1 MTTKTYTVVR
11 PEDYGEV
18 IEEILSPTP
27 ADNSLVIT
35 LTGDL
40 GAGKTTFVQQVG
52 AQLGVSETIVSPTF
66 TIMKRYQ
73 VENNRFEQLIHIDA
87 YRIEQEDEVLPL
99 GLPALIKEPAS
110 IVCIEWPE
118 KIPSAILDQA
128 VAVSIEINQDE
139 SRTVTIS
146 RSSVAK

>member
-18 IEEILSPTP
+18 IKEMLSLTS
-27 ADNSLVIT
+27 ADNSVVIT

-52 AQLGVSETIVSPTF
+52 EQLGVSETIVSPTF

-99 GLPALIKEPAS
+99 GLPALIKEQAS

-118 KIPSAILDQA
+118 KIPSAIPDQA

-146 RSSVAK
+146 RPSVAK